1 MVEAVPPARDGP
13 TTKLRFGDRKAPG
26 HPLKRRCGA
35 EGQCPPSACWQGPAS
50 GRAVRSRGW
59 RDLDG
64 RALVG
69 RSTRTAALAA
79 VAACLLVGSTAAFA
93 ASTTPEP
100 SAVRAPVVAQPLS
113 AVQRAAVAARAN
125 RARADRLHRLALAH
139 RIALA
144 RQQARNARAHAHA
157 LAVHHDKVV
166 AARHRAAVRAAAQ
179 RAAARRAAA
188 HRASRSAVRSI
199 APSTGVNRRIGQA
212 LAAKRGWTG
221 DQWTCLNN
229 LWTKESGWS
238 TQSGSP
244 GSAYGIPQ
252 ALPGTK
258 MASAGPNWRTD
269 AATQIR
275 WGMGYI
281 SGRYGKPC
289 GAWRHWQSHGWY

>member
-1 MVEAVPPARDGP
+1 M
-13 TTKLRFGDRKAPG
+13 
-26 HPLKRRCGA
+26 
-35 EGQCPPSACWQGPAS
+35 S
-50 GRAVRSRGW
+50 GRAVWFRRW

-64 RALVG
+64 RAPVG
-69 RSTRTAALAA
+69 KSTRTAALATI
-79 VAACLLVGSTAAFA
+79 AACLLVGSTAAFA

-100 SAVRAPVVAQPLS
+100 VDTRAPVVAQPLA
-113 AVQRAAVAARAN
+113 AVQRAAVATRAN
-125 RARADRLHRLALAH
+125 RARANRVHRLALAH

-144 RQQARNARAHAHA
+144 RQQARSARAHAHA
-157 LAVHHDKVV
+157 LAVHHQKVV
-166 AARHRAAVRAAAQ
+166 AARHRAAVRAAAR

-199 APSTGVNRRIGQA
+199 APSTGANRRIGQA
-212 LAAKRGWTG
+212 LAAERGWTG

-229 LWTKESGWS
+229 LWTRESGWS

-258 MASAGPNWRTD
+258 MASAGSDWRND
-269 AATQIR
+269 AATQIL

-281 SGRYGKPC
+281 SGRYGTPC
-289 GAWRHWQSHGWY
+289 SAWRHWQSHGWY